1 MKVIVTGA
9 TGVLGK
15 EIVRQCLDDARIT
28 KVVILTRRAVS
39 MDVESHPKTEVVMH
53 QDFSRYSDDLL
64 RRLEGASAC
73 LWAIGGR
80 ASHDDNDKD
89 ALHKITVE
97 FPLAAAK
104 AMSESIASSPS
115 SSPGSKF
122 NFVFCSTRNADR
134 HHSSKTLLFL
144 SDPRRQLQQQRGEAE
159 KALCDIADAHPQQGR
174 FAAWILRP
182 SAVLAPGGAGDA
194 AAAAPK
200 KRRHLGVGRSSSAG
214 VEAPQLARAVIRVAC
229 EGWKDRVIDNDALLK
244 M

>member
-104 AMSESIASSPS
+104 AMSESITATSP
-115 SSPGSKF
+115 KF

-134 HHSSKTLLFL
+134 HPSKTLLFL
-144 SDPRRQLQQQRGEAE
+144 SDPRRQRGEAE
-159 KALCDIADAHPQQGR
+159 KGLCDMADAHPQQGR
-174 FAAWILRP
+174 FAVWILRP
-182 SAVLAPGGAGDA
+182 SAVLAPGGPGDG
-194 AAAAPK
+194 AAPK

-214 VEAPQLARAVIRVAC
+214 VEASQLARAVIRVAC